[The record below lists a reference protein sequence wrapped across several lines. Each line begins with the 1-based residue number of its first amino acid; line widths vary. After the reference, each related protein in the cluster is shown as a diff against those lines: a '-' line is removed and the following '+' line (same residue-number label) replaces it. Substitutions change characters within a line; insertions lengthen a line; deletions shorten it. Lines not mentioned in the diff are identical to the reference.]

1 MDEVTAEL
9 DVEARA
15 RLLAFLKEDSE
26 GPMQLTVRGILI
38 AYSIYACNFYA
49 GVLHSSHF

>member
-15 RLLAFLKEDSE
+15 KLLAFLKEDAE
-26 GPMQLTVRGILI
+26 GPLQLTVHEVG
-38 AYSIYACNFYA
+38 N
-49 GVLHSSHF
+49 

>member
-26 GPMQLTVRGILI
+26 GPMQLTV
-38 AYSIYACNFYA
+38 S
-49 GVLHSSHF
+49 